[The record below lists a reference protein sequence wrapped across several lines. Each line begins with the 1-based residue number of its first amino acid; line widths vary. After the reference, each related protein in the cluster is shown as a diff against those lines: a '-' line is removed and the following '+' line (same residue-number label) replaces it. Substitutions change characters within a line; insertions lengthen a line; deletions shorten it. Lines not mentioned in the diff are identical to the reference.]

1 MAGLAIAK
9 IFHSLPEA
17 EVVKAMLEAHG
28 IPAFLFDEHTG
39 SNMIQF
45 GGVCR
50 IRLMVS
56 EADVEATVQLIAGRP
71 DTAGDE
77 SDKAER

>member
-17 EVVKAMLEAHG
+17 GVVKAMLEANG

-50 IRLMVS
+50 IRLMIS
-56 EADVEATVQLIAGRP
+56 EADVETVARLIAYSP
-71 DTAGDE
+71 SMAGGEADE
-77 SDKAER
+77 AE